1 MMIEKTT
8 AYNIVYTLFGAS
20 GSNYSRVTFD
30 SATSEA
36 QHRMPNY
43 RIHGT
48 LVAIEAGDTM

>member
-1 MMIEKTT
+1 MIEKTT